1 MSLVLPVLPVQTR
14 AGLHIVD
21 TEIINPTNG
30 ESKDDLNAAADFKT
44 RSPATKRNRR
54 TSSTIFDESIKKYIQ
69 EKEMNEKKDERYKF
83 KKYSCVTKMF
93 YILTSVFQ
101 FCFWLAWNVWL
112 WPGYG
117 IPQVIVYYGLMTTEQ
132 QATVETVEVWSMVII
147 GPLLHLPYIMSASSA
162 HWQRTIWGCMWYGMY
177 IAGNEKC
184 NNRYIPHKEED
195 KSLVHGCTA
204 LRHCDGKLWY
214 CGDYEAWMSSTKEH
228 GMDPGTRKGECS
240 LFKKFLLESQA
251 QVFFGVEIEGHKSE
265 EEVAESAAKEW
276 KFSMKYG
283 FGPTFFAGIVMILLI
298 PSFTATNRMH
308 EHLSLNSNTTFY
320 ETYYIVL
327 STSYVGKMHWL
338 IVFFNFLNFS
348 YIGINFMYVWS
359 ATLRMFRWLSNIAA
373 AFPDFHPVRSL
384 ASLDHWLFHFRALQ
398 HTVKAYSGRAS
409 RAMASL
415 VIWDIS
421 VTGLLLLRTYQDS
434 TGTISKFMNNTI
446 CKYP

>member
-1 MSLVLPVLPVQTR
+1 MDNQTM
-14 AGLHIVD
+14 
-21 TEIINPTNG
+21 NPTNG
-30 ESKDDLNAAADFKT
+30 ESKDDLNAAAVFKT
-44 RSPATKRNRR
+44 GSPATKRNRR
-54 TSSTIFDESIKKYIQ
+54 TSSTLFEQQEKIIQ
-69 EKEMNEKKDERYKF
+69 EKELNEKKDERYKF

-93 YILTSVFQ
+93 YVLTSVFQ
-101 FCFWLAWNVWL
+101 FCWWLAWNVWL

-117 IPQVIVYYGLMTTEQ
+117 IPCLICYYGLMTTEQ
-132 QATVETVEVWSMVII
+132 QATVEMVEVWFMVII

-276 KFSMKYG
+276 KFDLLYG
-283 FGPTFFAGIVMILLI
+283 FLPTFLCGIVLTFVI
-298 PSFTATNRMH
+298 PSFTVTAKLYEQIHAQHNASTLTYPEVFDQVM
-308 EHLSLNSNTTFY
+308 TTRY
-320 ETYYIVL
+320 D
-327 STSYVGKMHWL
+327 GMHWL

-359 ATLRMFRWLSNIAA
+359 ATLFLFRWLSKIAA
-373 AFPDFHPVRSL
+373 AFPEFHPVRSL

-415 VIWDIS
+415 VVWDIS
-421 VTGLLLLRTYQDS
+421 VTGLLLLRTYQDD